1 MKVAKKILLTGATG
15 FVGSVLLNKIETS
28 NLVILGRNSPDN
40 YDGIFHKFEMDGHSD
55 LSTALDGIEVVV
67 HCAARAHIMNDNALD
82 PLAEFR
88 KVNVEGTL
96 NLARQAAAAGVIR
109 FIYISSVKVCGESTS
124 DSRPFFEDD
133 VAPSDPYGVSKM
145 EAEHALQKLA
155 LEIDIEVVI
164 IRPPLVYGAG
174 VKANFFNLLKLS
186 DTKFPLP
193 FACVN
198 NKRSMVYVENLV
210 DFIIR
215 CIDHPKAANQT
226 FLVSDGE
233 DLSLKSLITYIRKAM
248 GRSAWLLPVPVG
260 LFKMVG
266 KLTKKSDVAD
276 RLVGD
281 LQIDSSKANELLE
294 WVAPYSVE
302 QGIAETVSDFIN
314 RKV

>member
-1 MKVAKKILLTGATG
+1 
-15 FVGSVLLNKIETS
+15 
-28 NLVILGRNSPDN
+28 
-40 YDGIFHKFEMDGHSD
+40 
-55 LSTALDGIEVVV
+55 
-67 HCAARAHIMNDNALD
+67 
-82 PLAEFR
+82 
-88 KVNVEGTL
+88 
-96 NLARQAAAAGVIR
+96 
-109 FIYISSVKVCGESTS
+109 
-124 DSRPFFEDD
+124 
-133 VAPSDPYGVSKM
+133 M